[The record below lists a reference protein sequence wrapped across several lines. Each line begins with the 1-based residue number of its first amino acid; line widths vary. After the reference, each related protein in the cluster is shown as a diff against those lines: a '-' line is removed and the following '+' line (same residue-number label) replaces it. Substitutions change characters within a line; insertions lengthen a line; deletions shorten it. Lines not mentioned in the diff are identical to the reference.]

1 MAIRSA
7 WILILLIVSAVPSA
21 AQSEIAVGPLLGLCK
36 AQDANGYRVF
46 GGGALRFKFS
56 EILGVEGSF
65 NYGGEDYG
73 NGTVEVK
80 SVPVMVTG
88 LLYPIPGVYG
98 SFGAGWY
105 HTFVS
110 YNVSSGLPGGL
121 TSISRDTRQQFGWHF
136 GVGVELP
143 VFSFVRLV
151 GDIRYVYLNKRFNS
165 VPGNSVVSSNSP
177 LMTAGLLFGL

>member
-1 MAIRSA
+1 MVLRSA
-7 WILILLIVSAVPSA
+7 WILILLSASAVPA
-21 AQSEIAVGPLLGLCK
+21 PAQSGVAVGPLLGLCK

-73 NGTVEVK
+73 SGTVEVK
-80 SVPVMVTG
+80 NFPVMVTG

-98 SFGAGWY
+98 AIGAGWY
-105 HTFVS
+105 HTYVS
-110 YNVSSGLPGGL
+110 YSVPPGLPGGL
-121 TSISRDTRQQFGWHF
+121 TTNSRETKQQFGWHF

-143 VFSFVRLV
+143 LLPFVRLV
-151 GDIRYVYLNKRFNS
+151 GDVRYVYLGDRFNS
-165 VPGNSVVSSNSP
+165 LPGKSVVSSNSP
-177 LMTAGLLFGL
+177 LMTAGLLFVP